1 MPIYEYHC
9 PKCNKDHELLV
20 RSSADQPD
28 CPACG
33 SKKLE
38 KQFSTFAAG
47 GSPSGGGESCAH
59 TGGCGCAH
67 GGMPA
72 GGMCGMN

>member
-9 PKCNKDHELLV
+9 PDCKHDVELLV
-20 RSSADQPD
+20 RSSSETPKCPD
-28 CPACG
+28 CGGDHLA
-33 SKKLE
+33 

-47 GSPSGGGESCAH
+47 GAPTGGDSCAH

-72 GGMCGMN
+72 GGSCGLN